1 MFDFH
6 MHSIISFDG
15 HDRPETMVKAAEE
28 RGLKE
33 ICFTEHADYQKDKL
47 VQDMVFDVQLYNT
60 LLDPLH
66 SDKVKIRRGIEFGLY
81 PYNQEQMKADI
92 SKRKYD
98 FVIGSIHF
106 VDEIDVYF
114 PEYWKG
120 KTIAQAEQR
129 FLEQTL
135 ACVQAHDG
143 FDVVGHLTYLSKS
156 SAHPANR
163 PIDFEAYQE
172 LTDEILRTLVSKGI
186 GMEVN
191 TSGMRRIHRFLPDEP
206 YLRRFHELGGEIVTV
221 GSDAHTH
228 DRVGQ
233 HTKEACDLLREIFG
247 YVCTFEDRK
256 PIFHKL

>member
-15 HDRPETMVKAAEE
+15 HDTPATMLRAAEE
-28 RGLKE
+28 KGLKE
-33 ICFTEHADYQKDKL
+33 ICFTEHTDYQKDKL
-47 VQDMVFDVQLYNT
+47 VQDMVFDPQLYHA

-66 SDKVKIRRGIEFGLY
+66 SDKVQIRRGIEFGLKE
-81 PYNQEQMKADI
+81 YNMEQLKTDI
-92 SKRKYD
+92 SKRRYD

-114 PEYWKG
+114 PEFWDG
-120 KTIAQAEQR
+120 RTIAEAECR
-129 FLEQTL
+129 FMEQTL
-135 ACVQAHDG
+135 SCVQAHEG
-143 FDVVGHLTYLSKS
+143 FDVLGHLTYLSKS
-156 SAHPANR
+156 NSHPSNR
-163 PIDFEAYQE
+163 PLDYEAHRE
-172 LTDEILRTLVSKGI
+172 LTDEILRTLVNKGI
-186 GMEVN
+186 GLEIN
-191 TSGMRRIHRFLPDEP
+191 TSGMHRVHRFLPDEK
-206 YLRRFHELGGEIVTV
+206 YLRRFRELGGEIVTV

-233 HTKEACDLLREIFG
+233 HTKDACDLLRDIFG